1 MVQTVGDR
9 RPQPVRFAP
18 LHVVHRGRQVD
29 AEGDVDVALDPFG
42 LFHAE
47 ADVHPFQLG
56 VAQQVV
62 GAFDGAVGGVVMA
75 AVQDH
80 AVVVFVHFQ
89 HGGGHGHV
97 AAGHM
102 HGHDG
107 ALVEQL
113 AQQST
118 DLPLVAQQVALV
130 TFGEVIGVVVQL

>member
-1 MVQTVGDR
+1 
-9 RPQPVRFAP
+9 
-18 LHVVHRGRQVD
+18 
-29 AEGDVDVALDPFG
+29 
-42 LFHAE
+42 
-47 ADVHPFQLG
+47 
-56 VAQQVV
+56 
-62 GAFDGAVGGVVMA
+62 MA
-75 AVQDH
+75 AVQNH

-89 HGGGHGHV
+89 YGGGHGQV

-118 DLPLVAQQVALV
+118 DLPLVAQQIAFV